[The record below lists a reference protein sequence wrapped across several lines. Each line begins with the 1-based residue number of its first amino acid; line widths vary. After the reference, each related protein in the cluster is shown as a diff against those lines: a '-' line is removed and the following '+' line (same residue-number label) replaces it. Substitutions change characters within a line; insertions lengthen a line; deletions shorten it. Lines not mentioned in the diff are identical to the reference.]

1 MPPRKRAA
9 SAPKSEPEQEELETP
24 ADEVA
29 PKETPEAVGAE
40 EAEPEEAP
48 SPETP
53 ADPEPPEDDPAD
65 ADLPCISCFSDGWP
79 DGVTAR
85 GCEHGSWTRT

>member
-9 SAPKSEPEQEELETP
+9 AAAKPEPLGEQEG
-24 ADEVA
+24 
-29 PKETPEAVGAE
+29 PEAPAVE
-40 EAEPEEAP
+40 ETSEADGVKDAKP
-48 SPETP
+48 SAAAPT
-53 ADPEPPEDDPAD
+53 DV
-65 ADLPCISCFSDGWP
+65 DLPCTVCFPDGWP

>member
-9 SAPKSEPEQEELETP
+9 AAAKPEPQGEQEGREAP
-24 ADEVA
+24 A
-29 PKETPEAVGAE
+29 AE
-40 EAEPEEAP
+40 EA
-48 SPETP
+48 PET
-53 ADPEPPEDDPAD
+53 EGVEDAKPDEGAPAD
-65 ADLPCISCFSDGWP
+65 ADLPCTVCFPDGWP